1 MSIPSAA
8 PRPTRRR
15 LLAGA
20 LSGPALALTRCRRS
34 AGRPNILWIIAE
46 DLSPDL
52 GCYGNRLV
60 ATPNLDRLAGE
71 GVRFTHAFVTGP
83 VCSASRS
90 AIATGMY
97 QTSIGA
103 HHHRSHRDDGYRL
116 AEPVRVFTD
125 YLRAAGYHTSNLRG
139 ESGLGGTGKTDFNF
153 AAERPFD
160 GEDWGRRRPGQPF
173 YAQINF
179 PETHRAFKRFP
190 ARPVVPA
197 RVELPPCYPDH
208 PAVRLDWA
216 LYLDAV
222 QHLDVNVGRVLARLD
237 AEGLSEDTI
246 VIFFSDHGRPMPR
259 GKQFLYDEGLRIPLI
274 VRIPDRYR
282 PEGYVPGSV
291 NDQLVSAVDI
301 TATTLRLAGI
311 EPPPHFDG
319 RPFFG
324 KDVKPREWVAAARD
338 RCDETADRIRA
349 IRDRRFKYIRNFFP
363 ERPYAQPNVYKDTQY
378 PTLAVMRQL
387 AAQGQLSGPPALLLA
402 PNRPAE
408 ELYDLEDDPNEIR
421 NLAGEAEH
429 RATLEA
435 MRRRLDEWIRTSRDQ
450 GEIPEAGPME
460 WDRHRT
466 NVEGWCTQ
474 TGARLS
480 RVPGAL
486 RLEVLGKGG
495 QMLRSWVAEG
505 GDMVLEFRARSGGA
519 ALTALAWGLIERM
532 RDTSFRRPIEFGT
545 GGDWRTYAVAFPTE
559 GYLAQLRLECA
570 DKPGSI
576 DFAWIRLGRKQAG
589 RTEPLAEW
597 RFA

>member
-1 MSIPSAA
+1 MSILSAT

-20 LSGPALALTRCRRS
+20 LSGPALALARCRRS
-34 AGRPNILWIIAE
+34 AGRPNILWIVAE

-60 ATPNLDRLAGE
+60 ATPNLDRLAAE

-116 AEPVRVFTD
+116 PEPVRVFTE
-125 YLRAAGYHTSNLRG
+125 YLREAGYHTSNLKG
-139 ESGLGGTGKTDFNF
+139 VPGLGGTGKTDFNF
-153 AAERPFD
+153 TAERPFD
-160 GEDWGRRRPGQPF
+160 GEDWSQRRPGQPF

-179 PETHRAFKRFP
+179 PETHRAFKRFLE
-190 ARPVVPA
+190 RPVDPA
-197 RVELPPCYPDH
+197 QVELPPCYPDH

-216 LYLDAV
+216 LYLDDV
-222 QHLDVNVGRVLARLD
+222 QHLDVNVGRVLARLE
-237 AEGLSEDTI
+237 AEGLAQDTI
-246 VIFFSDHGRPMPR
+246 VFFFGDHGRPMPR

-274 VRIPDRYR
+274 VRIPERYR
-282 PEGYVPGSV
+282 PEGYAPGSV
-291 NDQLVSAVDI
+291 NDELVSAIDI

-311 EPPPHFDG
+311 EPPAHFHG

-324 KDVKPREWVAAARD
+324 RDVKPREWVAAARD

-378 PTLAVMRQL
+378 PTLAAMRQL
-387 AAQGQLSGPPALLLA
+387 AAEGRLSGPPALFLA
-402 PNRPAE
+402 PRRPEE
-408 ELYDLEDDPNEIR
+408 ELYDLEADPHEIR
-421 NLAGEAEH
+421 NLAGAPEH

-435 MRRRLDEWIRTSRDQ
+435 MRSRLEEWIRTSRDQ
-450 GEIPEAGPME
+450 GETPESGPME
-460 WDRHRT
+460 WDKYRT

-474 TGARLS
+474 TAARLVRAS
-480 RVPGAL
+480 GAL
-486 RLEVLGKGG
+486 RLEVAGKGG

-505 GDMVLEFRARSGGA
+505 GDFTLEFRARSDGA
-519 ALTALAWGLIERM
+519 ALTSLAWGLIERM
-532 RDTSFRRPIEFGT
+532 RDPAFRRPIEFAAT
-545 GGDWRTYAVAFPTE
+545 GAWRDYAVPFRAE

-570 DKPGSI
+570 ERPGTI
-576 DFAWIRLGRKQAG
+576 EFAWIRLVRKQEG
-589 RTEPLAEW
+589 RTQRLAEW